1 MSAKRGGLGTN
12 LDSLIPTSLTVGDTE
27 VAQQNEVP
35 ISSISPNPR
44 QPRTVFDEDALNEL
58 IASIKEIGILQP
70 PVVRKVSEGRYELIM
85 GERRLRAAK
94 AAGLTT
100 IPVIIRQTP
109 DNELLREAL
118 IENIHRSQ
126 LNPLEEAAAYAG
138 LLTDFGCTHDE
149 LATKLGRSRPLISNM
164 LRLLNLPPT
173 VQRKVAA
180 GVISAGHAR
189 ALLGLSDEK
198 EIEKLANRIVAEGL
212 SVRATEE
219 IVAIAGPAK
228 KSSKK
233 KAKVGISGATKSRLK
248 QHQREGWETYKQLT
262 LDTGQQAYVIE
273 QGVFEWLE
281 ETFGLTPFLS
291 KQSMPQG
298 GFTETV
304 DASEIDL
311 PTIWA
316 KVEELSKVQR

>member
-1 MSAKRGGLGTN
+1 MSVKRGGLGTN
-12 LDSLIPTSLTVGDTE
+12 LDSLIPTSLTVGRTE

-35 ISSISPNPR
+35 ISAIAPNPR
-44 QPRTVFDEDALNEL
+44 QPRTHFDEEALNEL

-138 LLTDFGCTHDE
+138 LLDDFGCTHDE
-149 LATKLGRSRPLISNM
+149 LATKLGRSRSLISNM
-164 LRLLNLPPT
+164 LRLLNLPAS

-198 EIEKLANRIVAEGL
+198 EIEKLAHRIVAEGL
-212 SVRATEE
+212 SVRAVEE
-219 IVAIAGPAK
+219 IVATAHPAK
-228 KSSKK
+228 KSSKTK
-233 KAKVGISGATKSRLK
+233 SAVGISGAALASAELLSD
-248 QHQREGWETYKQLT
+248 Y
-262 LDTGQQAYVIE
+262 LDTRVSIE
-273 QGVFEWLE
+273 QGKGKGKITIEFAGSEDL
-281 ETFGLTPFLS
+281 
-291 KQSMPQG
+291 QRI
-298 GFTETV
+298 V
-304 DASEIDL
+304 DLIEG
-311 PTIWA
+311 
-316 KVEELSKVQR
+316 

>member
-12 LDSLIPTSLTVGDTE
+12 LDSLIPTSLTVGGTE

-70 PVVRKVSEGRYELIM
+70 PVVRKVSEGRYELVM

-138 LLTDFGCTHDE
+138 LLTDFGFTHDE

-189 ALLGLSDEK
+189 ALLGLNDEK

-228 KSSKK
+228 KSA
-233 KAKVGISGATKSRLK
+233 KAKRKVGVSGVALASAELLSD
-248 QHQREGWETYKQLT
+248 Y
-262 LDTGQQAYVIE
+262 LDTRVSIE
-273 QGVFEWLE
+273 QGKGKGKITIEFAGSEDL
-281 ETFGLTPFLS
+281 
-291 KQSMPQG
+291 QRI
-298 GFTETV
+298 V
-304 DASEIDL
+304 DLIEG
-311 PTIWA
+311 
-316 KVEELSKVQR
+316 

>member
-12 LDSLIPTSLTVGDTE
+12 LDSLIPTSLTVGETE

-70 PVVRKVSEGRYELIM
+70 PVVRRVGNDRYELIM
-85 GERRLRAAK
+85 GERRFRAAK
-94 AAGLTT
+94 AAGLTK

-138 LLTDFGCTHDE
+138 LLSDFGCTHDE
-149 LATKLGRSRPLISNM
+149 LAAKLGRSRPLISNM

-219 IVAIAGPAK
+219 IVATAGPAK
-228 KSSKK
+228 KSGKA
-233 KAKVGISGATKSRLK
+233 KAKVGISGTALASAELLSD
-248 QHQREGWETYKQLT
+248 Y
-262 LDTGQQAYVIE
+262 LDTRVTIE
-273 QGVFEWLE
+273 QGKGKGKITIEFAGNEDL
-281 ETFGLTPFLS
+281 
-291 KQSMPQG
+291 QRI
-298 GFTETV
+298 V
-304 DASEIDL
+304 DLIEG
-311 PTIWA
+311 
-316 KVEELSKVQR
+316 

>member
-12 LDSLIPTSLTVGDTE
+12 LDSLIPTSLTVGTTE

-35 ISSISPNPR
+35 ISAISPNPR
-44 QPRTVFDEDALNEL
+44 QPRTHFDEEALNEL

-85 GERRLRAAK
+85 GERRFRAAK

-138 LLTDFGCTHDE
+138 LLDDFGCTHDE

-164 LRLLNLPPT
+164 LRLLNLPAS

-198 EIEKLANRIVAEGL
+198 EIEKLAHRIVAEGL

-219 IVAIAGPAK
+219 IVATTNPVK
-228 KSSKK
+228 KSG
-233 KAKVGISGATKSRLK
+233 KAKSSFGISGTALASAELLSD
-248 QHQREGWETYKQLT
+248 Y
-262 LDTGQQAYVIE
+262 LDTRVSIE
-273 QGVFEWLE
+273 QGKGKGKITIEFAGSEDL
-281 ETFGLTPFLS
+281 
-291 KQSMPQG
+291 QRI
-298 GFTETV
+298 V
-304 DASEIDL
+304 DLIEG
-311 PTIWA
+311 
-316 KVEELSKVQR
+316 

>member
-1 MSAKRGGLGTN
+1 MSTKRGGLGTN

-35 ISSISPNPR
+35 ISSIFPNPR
-44 QPRTVFDEDALNEL
+44 QPRTVFDEEALNEL

-149 LATKLGRSRPLISNM
+149 LATKLGRSRPLISNT

-228 KSSKK
+228 KSA
-233 KAKVGISGATKSRLK
+233 KAKTKVGISGTTLASAELLSD
-248 QHQREGWETYKQLT
+248 Y
-262 LDTGQQAYVIE
+262 LDTRVSIE
-273 QGVFEWLE
+273 QGKGKGKITIEFAGSEDL
-281 ETFGLTPFLS
+281 
-291 KQSMPQG
+291 QRI
-298 GFTETV
+298 V
-304 DASEIDL
+304 DLIEG
-311 PTIWA
+311 
-316 KVEELSKVQR
+316 